1 MAFDR
6 WRIGMDIEPDVLRA
20 LALSRERTQW
30 RCRGWWQFPLPMGR
44 DAQGDPCPVAATVD
58 ALRRWRRQLPR
69 RLSVRLCLTGLPVT
83 LTRLPAPDRRLG
95 ESACGWYLETQLRRR
110 LPSLPASLAW
120 DWCLDATQPGRV
132 LVVSARLAPLLPW
145 RRCLRAAGLP
155 AQRLD
160 IPAAALRRAAR
171 ACALNPAL
179 PLVHRC
185 VSGAYH
191 VAPLAQPLDFAF
203 DVGAVAACYYTCIEP
218 GPVPQGGE
226 LWSPFDALRPSV
238 ERLFASGSMP
248 RGRRWPRAASA
259 DRKPVALPDWPAAW
273 VIAAGLAL
281 APDERL
287 WSR

>member
-110 LPSLPASLAW
+110 LPSLPAALAW

-132 LVVSARLAPLLPW
+132 LVVSARLAPLSA
-145 RRCLRAAGLP
+145 RRRF
-155 AQRLD
+155 
-160 IPAAALRRAAR
+160 AR

-203 DVGAVAACYYTCIEP
+203 DVGAVAACHYTCIEP
-218 GPVPQGGE
+218 GPVPEGGD

-238 ERLFASGSMP
+238 ERLFASGAMP
-248 RGRRWPRAASA
+248 RGRRRTAGVGGPRAGAAS
-259 DRKPVALPDWPAAW
+259 
-273 VIAAGLAL
+273 
-281 APDERL
+281 
-287 WSR
+287 

>member
-44 DAQGDPCPVAATVD
+44 DEQGDPCPVAATVD
-58 ALRRWRRQLPR
+58 ALRRW

-110 LPSLPASLAW
+110 LQSLPASLAW

-132 LVVSARLAPLLPW
+132 LVVSAR
-145 RRCLRAAGLP
+145 
-155 AQRLD
+155 
-160 IPAAALRRAAR
+160 
-171 ACALNPAL
+171 
-179 PLVHRC
+179 
-185 VSGAYH
+185 
-191 VAPLAQPLDFAF
+191 
-203 DVGAVAACYYTCIEP
+203 VAACHYTCIEP
-218 GPVPQGGE
+218 GPVPEGGD

-238 ERLFASGSMP
+238 ERLFASGAMP

-259 DRKPVALPDWPAAW
+259 DRGPVALPDWPAAW